1 MGLSIFSLNSG
12 SFAVHKVIYMTN
24 YRSGLVL
31 LSLLASLPD
40 TVHAEPATTQQQDQ
54 ARHEQL
60 APPGKSVLSSE
71 GMLATDAL
79 ALPHETVCYDIQ
91 HLNIDNTQSLPHWL
105 TFRDIIRQAENNCIG
120 VKGIKAIHTAVQ
132 NRLISHGFITTRVLI
147 PEQNLHKGT
156 LTLRILPGSVSVVII
171 QDESGL
177 PVHRWNNVPQG
188 PDDLLDLRGLEQG
201 LENLQRIPGS
211 QASIRLVP
219 GENPGDTRVEIKRDQ
234 RKAWRLGSWFDDS
247 GSKYT
252 GRYQGG
258 LALYLDNPNS
268 LNDMFYA
275 AYGGGF
281 KNENGKRNDNTSA
294 FYSVPWGY
302 WALELYASQYRT
314 TQTLHSGD
322 FNYRY
327 SSDEKLM
334 TAALNRVVY
343 RSASQKTT
351 LGFKGIKRDSRY
363 DLNDVEVEVQHRDTS
378 SWQLN
383 LEHLAYL
390 PFGQLT
396 ASLGYQHAA
405 PWFGEEP
412 DAEEIV
418 GSADAQA
425 RIITLSADGTFPFKL
440 GKFAL
445 SYEPHFKQQTTPD
458 RLTQPDKFTI
468 GNRWTV
474 RGFDGESSLY
484 ADKGWYLRND
494 INLNLPVWEMQPYIG
509 ADYGEVSGSENDYWS
524 GAHIAGAVAGVRG
537 VKGHLGYDLFAGVP
551 LAKPD
556 EMHTSPV
563 TLGFSVQ
570 WQY

>member
-1 MGLSIFSLNSG
+1 MGLSIFSLYSG

-71 GMLATDAL
+71 SMLATDAL

-120 VKGIKAIHTAVQ
+120 VKGMKAIHTAVQ

-156 LTLRILPGSVSVVII
+156 LTLRILPGRVSDVII

-177 PVHRWNNVPQG
+177 SVHRWNNVPQG

-258 LALYLDNPNS
+258 
-268 LNDMFYA
+268 
-275 AYGGGF
+275 
-281 KNENGKRNDNTSA
+281 
-294 FYSVPWGY
+294 
-302 WALELYASQYRT
+302 
-314 TQTLHSGD
+314 
-322 FNYRY
+322 
-327 SSDEKLM
+327 
-334 TAALNRVVY
+334 
-343 RSASQKTT
+343 
-351 LGFKGIKRDSRY
+351 
-363 DLNDVEVEVQHRDTS
+363 
-378 SWQLN
+378 
-383 LEHLAYL
+383 
-390 PFGQLT
+390 
-396 ASLGYQHAA
+396 
-405 PWFGEEP
+405 
-412 DAEEIV
+412 
-418 GSADAQA
+418 
-425 RIITLSADGTFPFKL
+425 
-440 GKFAL
+440 
-445 SYEPHFKQQTTPD
+445 
-458 RLTQPDKFTI
+458 
-468 GNRWTV
+468 
-474 RGFDGESSLY
+474 
-484 ADKGWYLRND
+484 
-494 INLNLPVWEMQPYIG
+494 
-509 ADYGEVSGSENDYWS
+509 
-524 GAHIAGAVAGVRG
+524 AGAVSG
-537 VKGHLGYDLFAGVP
+537 
-551 LAKPD
+551 
-556 EMHTSPV
+556 
-563 TLGFSVQ
+563 
-570 WQY
+570 

>member
-1 MGLSIFSLNSG
+1 MGLFSSLLYSG
-12 SFAVHKVIYMTN
+12 SFEVHKAINMIMT
-24 YRSGLVL
+24 RTGLVL
-31 LSLLASLPD
+31 MIIFATQPSMGY
-40 TVHAEPATTQQQDQ
+40 AEPATTQQQDQ
-54 ARHEQL
+54 ARREQL
-60 APPGKSVLSSE
+60 APQGKSLLSAESTPTSDE
-71 GMLATDAL
+71 LL
-79 ALPHETVCYDIQ
+79 LPNESVCYDIQ
-91 HLNIDNTQSLPHWL
+91 HLKIDNTQSLPHWL
-105 TFRDIIRQAENNCIG
+105 TFRDLIRQSENHCIG

-132 NRLISHGFITTRVLI
+132 NRLIAHGFITSRVLI

-156 LTLRILPGSVSVVII
+156 LTLHILPGRISEIDI
-171 QDESGL
+171 QDDS
-177 PVHRWNNVPQG
+177 VHRWNNFPEGQ
-188 PDDLLDLRGLEQG
+188 DDLLDLRGLEQG

-211 QASIRLVP
+211 SASIRLLP
-219 GENPGDTRVEIKRDQ
+219 GEKPGDTRVEVKRNQ

-258 LALYLDNPNS
+258 LALYLDNPTS

-281 KNENGKRNDNTSA
+281 KNENGRRNDNSSA

-302 WALELYASQYRT
+302 WMLELYASQYRT
-314 TQTLHSGD
+314 TQTIHSGE
-322 FNYRY
+322 FQYQYR
-327 SSDEKLM
+327 SDEKLM

-378 SWQLN
+378 SWQLG
-383 LEHLAYL
+383 LQHLAYL
-390 PFGQLT
+390 PFGQVT
-396 ASLGYQHAA
+396 ASLGYQRAA
-405 PWFGEEP
+405 PWFGEEA

-440 GKFAL
+440 GKYAL
-445 SYEPHFKQQTTPD
+445 SYEPHFKQQTSPD

-494 INLNLPVWEMQPYIG
+494 INLNLPVWGMQPYIG

>member
-1 MGLSIFSLNSG
+1 MQS
-12 SFAVHKVIYMTN
+12 
-24 YRSGLVL
+24 
-31 LSLLASLPD
+31 SLL
-40 TVHAEPATTQQQDQ
+40 HAEPATIQQQDQ

-60 APPGKSVLSSE
+60 APQGKPLLTAESTSN
-71 GMLATDAL
+71 GDAL
-79 ALPHETVCYDIQ
+79 VLPKESVCYDIR
-91 HLNIDNTQSLPHWL
+91 HVRIDNTQSLPHWL
-105 TFRDIIRQAENNCIG
+105 TFRDVIRQAENNCIG
-120 VKGIKAIHTAVQ
+120 VKGIKAIHTVVQ
-132 NRLISHGFITTRVLI
+132 DRLISHGFITTRVLI
-147 PEQNLHKGT
+147 PEQNLNKGT
-156 LTLRILPGSVSVVII
+156 LTLQILPGRVSDVII
-171 QDESGL
+171 QDQSGL
-177 PVHRWNNVPQG
+177 PVHRWNNVPQEPG
-188 PDDLLDLRGLEQG
+188 DLLDLRGLEQG

-211 QASIRLVP
+211 QASIRLMP

-258 LALYLDNPNS
+258 LALYLDNPTS

-302 WALELYASQYRT
+302 WALEFYASQYRT

-322 FNYRY
+322 FHYRY

-378 SWQLN
+378 SWQLS

-396 ASLGYQHAA
+396 ARLGYQHAA

-412 DAEEIV
+412 DAEEMV

-425 RIITLSADGTFPFKL
+425 RIITLSTDGTFPFKL

-494 INLNLPVWEMQPYIG
+494 INLNLPVWGMQPYIG

>member
-1 MGLSIFSLNSG
+1 MGLFCFHLYSG
-12 SFAVHKVIYMTN
+12 SFEVHKAINMNISRT
-24 YRSGLVL
+24 GLVL
-31 LSLLASLPD
+31 ICLFATQPGIGY
-40 TVHAEPATTQQQDQ
+40 AEPTTAQQQDQ
-54 ARHEQL
+54 ARREQL
-60 APPGKSVLSSE
+60 APQGKSLLTADSAQTNDE
-71 GMLATDAL
+71 LT
-79 ALPHETVCYDIQ
+79 LPKESVCYNIQ
-91 HLNIDNTQSLPHWL
+91 RLNIDNMQSLPHWL
-105 TFRDIIRQAENNCIG
+105 TFRDLIRQSENRCIG

-132 NRLISHGFITTRVLI
+132 NRLIAHGFITTRVLI
-147 PEQNLHKGT
+147 PEQNLHEGT
-156 LTLRILPGSVSVVII
+156 LTLRILPGRISEIDL
-171 QDESGL
+171 QDKS
-177 PVHRWNNVPQG
+177 VHRMNNFPERQ
-188 PDDLLDLRGLEQG
+188 DDLLDLRGLEQG

-219 GENPGDTRVEIKRDQ
+219 GEKPGDTRVEVTRNQ

-258 LALYLDNPNS
+258 LALYLDNPTS

-281 KNENGKRNDNTSA
+281 KNENGRRSDNTSA
-294 FYSVPWGY
+294 YYSVPWGY
-302 WALELYASQYRT
+302 WMLELYASQYRT

-322 FNYRY
+322 FQYHY

-334 TAALNRVVY
+334 TAALSRVVY

-351 LGFKGIKRDSRY
+351 LGFKAIKRDSRY

-378 SWQLN
+378 SWQLS

-396 ASLGYQHAA
+396 TGLSYQHAA
-405 PWFGEEP
+405 PWFGEQA
-412 DAEEIV
+412 DAEEMV

-425 RIITLSADGTFPFKL
+425 RIITLTADGTFPFKL
-440 GKFAL
+440 GKYAL
-445 SYEPHFKQQTTPD
+445 SYEPHFKQQTSPD

-494 INLNLPVWEMQPYIG
+494 INLNLPTWGMQPYIG

-537 VKGHLGYDLFAGVP
+537 VKGKLGYDIFAGVP

-563 TLGFSVQ
+563 TLGFSMQ